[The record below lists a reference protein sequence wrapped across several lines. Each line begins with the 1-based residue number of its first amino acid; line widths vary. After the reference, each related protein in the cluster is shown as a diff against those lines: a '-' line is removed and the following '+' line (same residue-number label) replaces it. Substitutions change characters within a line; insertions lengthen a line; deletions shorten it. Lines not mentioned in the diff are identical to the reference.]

1 MFYVNV
7 PCGGCAGVC
16 VKNVPCGGCAG
27 VWVKDLEDE
36 GVQVCV

>member
-1 MFYVNV
+1 MYTVVKIIVFYV
-7 PCGGCAGVC
+7 
-16 VKNVPCGGCAG
+16 NVPCGGCAG